1 MINLY
6 KKLSSVLIG
15 VLITFAQLTAQDQ
28 HVIKVSGT
36 CGMCKDRIEDA
47 AVNVIGVSAASYD
60 IEKQELTVD
69 VQSVFQ
75 KKELVDALLAVGHD
89 ADGQVSSEEAYNVLP
104 DCCKY
109 KAEET
114 EHTDHDGHDHD
125 NISKNVLTGTVFE
138 KTEKGA
144 MLPLIGANIR
154 WKDGNGGTTSDLS
167 GEFSIDFPG
176 KKDYLVVSYVG
187 YSPDTIL
194 ITKPGKVNIVISTPN
209 ILDAVVITH
218 KKRPTEISYLE
229 TVKVHQISSKELLKA
244 ACCNLAESFDT
255 TPAVDASSTDAV
267 TGTRKIE
274 MLGLAGP
281 YVQITR
287 ENMPDVRGLAA
298 LQGLSFTPGPWIEG
312 MQLNMGAGSVVNG
325 FESVTGQINVEM
337 RKPSHEDKLYLNAYA
352 SQSARLE
359 MNTFSKNEIS
369 DRWST
374 STLLHA
380 SNR

>member
-167 GEFSIDFPG
+167 GEFSIPTTIPTFLP
-176 KKDYLVVSYVG
+176 SR
-187 YSPDTIL
+187 YSESRHS
-194 ITKPGKVNIVISTPN
+194 STPHSP
-209 ILDAVVITH
+209 LKEV
-218 KKRPTEISYLE
+218 L
-229 TVKVHQISSKELLKA
+229 SSKRF
-244 ACCNLAESFDT
+244 CPSCIY
-255 TPAVDASSTDAV
+255 STGYDLPE
-267 TGTRKIE
+267 TG
-274 MLGLAGP
+274 
-281 YVQITR
+281 
-287 ENMPDVRGLAA
+287 
-298 LQGLSFTPGPWIEG
+298 
-312 MQLNMGAGSVVNG
+312 
-325 FESVTGQINVEM
+325 
-337 RKPSHEDKLYLNAYA
+337 
-352 SQSARLE
+352 
-359 MNTFSKNEIS
+359 
-369 DRWST
+369 
-374 STLLHA
+374 
-380 SNR
+380 